1 MAYIFRNFGVFCQ
14 NQMIDSLDFIL
25 VDCTWR
31 IGFWGRNLRKNG
43 NSGSIFAGFL
53 DSLAPIVVFF
63 CFGNLSVSII
73 WPPCAWGG
81 PLSQRHSVWW
91 GSSVIFGFVFP
102 FAFSLAFAG
111 SSSFGMIS
119 CLRMAVRIG
128 FALAFSLSLVLALFL
143 TLSTVFTFGGMSC
156 VVRRVRALAIPRLV
170 RSIWPGTFS
179 WTIPRSPGVQ
189 VGISSAGLL
198 RFRRCASSTS
208 NWRSFGCFWP
218 PLFLGL
224 GLGMSTWSFSGLAL
238 GSSAAS
244 FSRLGS
250 RPMFVATTSARSR
263 ARSFWTLSIRRV
275 GPQLLSLGRGSCRT
289 SLYALV
295 SLLRI
300 WSYLWVGYRIE
311 NNLCRRAHRQV
322 RLSYWDHLAHRLT
335 LLTRLQSWLHWWH
348 RHSLHRLHLPHACHL
363 LHGLH
368 LTHGRHSLERLHL
381 LPGLHGTPDF
391 VVAAPQRNYE

>member
-1 MAYIFRNFGVFCQ
+1 MADVFRNFGVFCQ
-14 NQMIDSLDFIL
+14 NKLIDSLNFIL
-25 VDCTWR
+25 IYCTWR
-31 IGFWGRNLRKNG
+31 IDLRRRNFCKNW
-43 NSGSIFAGFL
+43 NSGSIFASFL
-53 DSLAPIVVFF
+53 DSLAPIAVIF

-73 WPPCAWGG
+73 WSPWAWGV

-91 GSSVIFGFVFP
+91 GSSVIFAFVFP

-111 SSSFGMIS
+111 GFSFGMVS

-128 FALAFSLSLVLALFL
+128 FALAFSLSFAFSFFL
-143 TLSTVFTFGGMSC
+143 TLLTVFTFGGMSC
-156 VVRRVRALAIPRLV
+156 VVRRVRALTIPRLV
-170 RSIWPGTFS
+170 GSIWPRMFS
-179 WTIPRSPGVQ
+179 WTIPRSPRVP
-189 VGISSAGLL
+189 VGI
-198 RFRRCASSTS
+198 RCRCCASSSSTS
-208 NWRSFGCFWP
+208 TWRSFWCFWP
-218 PLFLGL
+218 PLLLGL

-250 RPMFVATTSARSR
+250 RPMFAATTSARSR
-263 ARSFWTLSIRRV
+263 ARSFWTLSFGRV
-275 GPQLLSLGRGSCRT
+275 GPQLLGLGRGSCRT

-295 SLLRI
+295 PLLRI
-300 WSYLWVGYRIE
+300 WSYLWVGYRKE

-348 RHSLHRLHLPHACHL
+348 GHSLHRLHLPHACHL

-381 LPGLHGTPDF
+381 LPGLHGTPDV